1 MEKSDAAKPCS
12 TSDSMGYVY
21 QRGKRSKKEEKGIK
35 TKDNPLS
42 KMSENE

>member
-21 QRGKRSKKEEKGIK
+21 QGEKGYK
-35 TKDNPLS
+35 NKGQPPQ
-42 KMSENE
+42 